1 MEKPKKDNNTGKRKK
16 KINTREE
23 TMQKIKEMGLED
35 LVTEIAEMEPQA
47 AMKYITEMLLNLFML
62 KERDFFL
69 KSDDSEENKANG
81 FYPRNLACML
91 GNLSLKIP
99 RDRSGQFRPQVLP
112 KEWQRYDKDFQD
124 LLLNLIL
131 QSYSPSRIRSLL
143 NSLNLPYSMKEIE
156 ELKDSLYAKAKELKM
171 KELPSEC
178 FALFIDAYHTEIKDE
193 EVKRVRKA
201 VIYSIIGMDMNLRK
215 DFFGYYVFFGSEKKG
230 DWLKI
235 FNDLIARGLKRVLLI
250 TSDDFPGVS
259 DAIKTLFPQTDH
271 QLCFIHM
278 QRNIFRNM
286 SKEDASRFNEEINRI
301 KLISNYEEAVNAFET
316 LCSQFESK
324 YSSYIKM
331 LKTNKERYLSYKKYP
346 EAIRKHIYTTN
357 IVENINSKLEGLRV
371 NHGGYFQSVKTAE
384 ISIYVIVNR
393 IIQGRWRK
401 PLTVSKE
408 VLYEIRQIFNS
419 RFTE

>member
-16 KINTREE
+16 KINIREE

-35 LVTEIAEMEPQA
+35 LATEIAEMEPQA

-156 ELKDSLYAKAKELKM
+156 ELKDSLYAKAKELRM

-178 FALFIDAYHTEIKDE
+178 FALFI
-193 EVKRVRKA
+193 
-201 VIYSIIGMDMNLRK
+201 MD
-215 DFFGYYVFFGSEKKG
+215 
-230 DWLKI
+230 
-235 FNDLIARGLKRVLLI
+235 
-250 TSDDFPGVS
+250 
-259 DAIKTLFPQTDH
+259 
-271 QLCFIHM
+271 
-278 QRNIFRNM
+278 
-286 SKEDASRFNEEINRI
+286 
-301 KLISNYEEAVNAFET
+301 
-316 LCSQFESK
+316 
-324 YSSYIKM
+324 
-331 LKTNKERYLSYKKYP
+331 
-346 EAIRKHIYTTN
+346 
-357 IVENINSKLEGLRV
+357 
-371 NHGGYFQSVKTAE
+371 
-384 ISIYVIVNR
+384 
-393 IIQGRWRK
+393 
-401 PLTVSKE
+401 
-408 VLYEIRQIFNS
+408 
-419 RFTE
+419 